1 MPHDDWDDDED
12 WSDDPDEALD
22 DPLDDAE
29 AARCP
34 ECGAWIYDLIDKCPK
49 CGYWL
54 SGVDRLGMWPT
65 QPTWIRRTA
74 VVALIAFLASVFAG
88 ALILF

>member
-1 MPHDDWDDDED
+1 MTYSDLDDED
-12 WSDDPDEALD
+12 WSDDSD
-22 DPLDDAE
+22 DALDDAE

-34 ECGAWIYDLIDKCPK
+34 ECGAWIYDITEKCPK

-54 SGVDRLGMWPT
+54 SGVDRLSMWPS
-65 QPTWIRRTA
+65 QPMWIRITA
-74 VVALIAFLASVFAG
+74 VIALVAFLASVFAG